1 MVPLILNIWN
11 EEHWI
16 KPELIEQ
23 PGLMQVIQTLH
34 FENDPV
40 NDPVKLTDRQNMILQ
55 MFHEDKTVSRERLC
69 SKTGSYDASA
79 KHEIAFMKRLGVLKR
94 IVRDKNGYCLVM
106 Q

>member
-55 MFHEDKTVSRERLC
+55 MFHEDKTLSRERL
-69 SKTGSYDASA
+69 GLYDASA
-79 KHEIAFMKRLGVLKR
+79 KRDVDTRIDVRAIGFCVLFNQRL
-94 IVRDKNGYCLVM
+94 DEP
-106 Q
+106 